1 MTSKLAS
8 NRRWSVVLSLAI
20 LSAGVVASLGSTAA
34 ARGDGTIRLKVMTFN
49 IREGGVHGQFSK
61 VVEAITT
68 ADADVVGLQEPFGR
82 TRKLA
87 RALGWYAAPRLHT
100 ISRFPILQPAGS
112 DGFWGW
118 LLVAPGKVVTIANIH
133 NPSYPYTVNMMRMG
147 TATKTEILEIE
158 RHVRVRWMQPFL
170 DSLAPQLEAGDP
182 IFFTGDFNAP
192 SWRDWTPEVI
202 DALGWQPTTLRYTA
216 PRFSVRW
223 PTSLVMERA
232 GFRDS
237 FREVRPDAIAE
248 PGFTWTPGHPGIS
261 AWDVFDR
268 IDFVWAAGS
277 SETLSSR
284 VVGDD
289 DPMSNVVVEPWPS
302 DHRAV
307 VSTFRV
313 VPADAPAFVAP
324 LDVRVPI
331 GQPVRGVFHDS
342 PGPARVLGIWGL
354 DADPA
359 VDEPLVSVSVDDAA
373 ADGTIDLATDEL
385 VAGTY
390 TLALVGPGGV
400 ASRTAFAAVDPRA
413 PATISVSKKRYAV
426 GEPIVV
432 TWTNAPGN
440 RYDWL
445 DLHAAN
451 ATPTTGRI
459 WLWRYI
465 DSRVFGSAPFKAEAT
480 GNWPLPPGRYRVTL
494 CVDDGFVC
502 LARTEPFR
510 VMG

>member
-1 MTSKLAS
+1 MRRTTTLILAFA
-8 NRRWSVVLSLAI
+8 L
-20 LSAGVVASLGSTAA
+20 LSAGIIASPGSTAA
-34 ARGDGTIRLKVMTFN
+34 AREAGTIRLKIMTFN

-61 VVEAITT
+61 VVEAITA

-112 DGFWGW
+112 HGYWGW

-133 NPSYPYTVNMMRMG
+133 NPSYPYTVNMMRLG
-147 TATKTEILEIE
+147 TATKAEILRIE
-158 RHVRVRWMQPFL
+158 RHVRIRWMQPFL
-170 DSLAPQLEAGDP
+170 DSLAPQLAAGDP
-182 IFFTGDFNAP
+182 VFFTGDFNAP
-192 SWRDWTPEVI
+192 SWRDWTPRVVN
-202 DALGWQPTTLRYTA
+202 ALGWQPTTLRYRA

-223 PTSLVMERA
+223 PTSVVMEKA

-237 FREVRPDAIAE
+237 FREVHPDAVTD
-248 PGFTWTPGHPGIS
+248 PGFTWTSGHPGIS
-261 AWDVFDR
+261 PWDVFDR

-277 SETLSSR
+277 SQTLSSR

-289 DPMSNVVVEPWPS
+289 DPMSDIVVEPWPS

-313 VPADAPAFVAP
+313 EPADTPTFVAP

-331 GQPVRGVFHDS
+331 GQAVRGAFHAAPD
-342 PGPARVLGIWGL
+342 PTRQVGIWAQGANPAT
-354 DADPA
+354 DDPI
-359 VDEPLVSVSVDDAA
+359 VSAPAGGGAS
-373 ADGTIDLATDEL
+373 DGRFELATDGL
-385 VAGTY
+385 PPGIY
-390 TLALVGPGGV
+390 TLALVESDGMLSRSAFAV
-400 ASRTAFAAVDPRA
+400 VDRTAPT
-413 PATISVSKKRYAV
+413 TISVGRRRYAV

-432 TWTNAPGN
+432 SWTNAPGN

-445 DLHAAN
+445 DLTAAD

-465 DSRVFGSAPFKAEAT
+465 DARIFGSAPFKAEAT
-480 GNWPLPPGRYRVTL
+480 GNWPLPRGRYRVSL
-494 CVDDGFVC
+494 CVDDGFDC
-502 LARTEPFR
+502 LATTDAFR
-510 VMG
+510 VVG

>member
-1 MTSKLAS
+1 
-8 NRRWSVVLSLAI
+8 
-20 LSAGVVASLGSTAA
+20 
-34 ARGDGTIRLKVMTFN
+34 MTFN
-49 IREGGVHGQFSK
+49 IREGGVHGRFSK
-61 VVEAITT
+61 VVEAIRR

-133 NPSYPYTVNMMRMG
+133 NPSFPYTVDMMRLG
-147 TATKTEILEIE
+147 TATKAEILQIE
-158 RHVRVRWMQPFL
+158 RHIRVRWMQPFL
-170 DSLAPQLEAGDP
+170 DSLQPLLDAGAPV
-182 IFFTGDFNAP
+182 FFTGDFNAP
-192 SWRDWTPEVI
+192 SWRDWTPEVV
-202 DALGWQPTTLRYTA
+202 DALGWQPTTLTYRA

-248 PGFTWTPGHPGIS
+248 PGFTWTSGHPGIS
-261 AWDVFDR
+261 PWDVFDR

-289 DPMSNVVVEPWPS
+289 DPMSDVVVEPWPS

-307 VSTFRV
+307 VSTFEV
-313 VPADAPAFVAP
+313 TPADAPAFVSP

-331 GQPVRGVFHDS
+331 GRPVTGAFH
-342 PGPARVLGIWGL
+342 GAPAPDRVLGVWAQ
-354 DADPA
+354 DDDPA
-359 VDEPLVSVSVDDAA
+359 VDPPLVSSVVADGVT
-373 ADGTIDLATDEL
+373 DGTIDLATDAL
-385 VAGTY
+385 APGTY
-390 TLALVGPGGV
+390 TLALVDQDGTLGRARSPRSIGRRPRRSPCRRPGSPS
-400 ASRTAFAAVDPRA
+400 ASRSPSRGRTRWGTA
-413 PATISVSKKRYAV
+413 
-426 GEPIVV
+426 
-432 TWTNAPGN
+432 
-440 RYDWL
+440 
-445 DLHAAN
+445 
-451 ATPTTGRI
+451 TTGSTSTRPTPRRRTGRL

-465 DSRVFGSAPFKAEAT
+465 DARIFGSARFKAEAT

-494 CVDDGFVC
+494 CVDDGFEC
-502 LARTEPFR
+502 LATTQAFR
-510 VMG
+510 VVAS

>member
-1 MTSKLAS
+1 MRRAPIVALA
-8 NRRWSVVLSLAI
+8 LAI
-20 LSAGVVASLGSTAA
+20 VSAGIVASPGPTAE
-34 ARGDGTIRLKVMTFN
+34 ARAGGTIRLNVMTFN

-61 VVEAITT
+61 VVEAIRA

-87 RALGWYAAPRLHT
+87 RALGWFAAPRLHT
-100 ISRFPILQPAGS
+100 ISRFPILQPSGS
-112 DGFWGW
+112 EGFWGW

-133 NPSYPYTVNMMRMG
+133 NPSYPYTVNMMRLG
-147 TATKTEILEIE
+147 TATKAEILQIE
-158 RHVRVRWMQPFL
+158 RHVRIRWMQPFL

-182 IFFTGDFNAP
+182 VFFTGDFNAP

-202 DALGWQPTTLRYTA
+202 DALGWQPATLRYRA
-216 PRFSVRW
+216 PRFPVRW
-223 PTSLVMERA
+223 PPSVVMERA

-237 FREVRPDAIAE
+237 FREVHPDAITD
-248 PGFTWTPGHPGIS
+248 PGFTWTSGHPGIS
-261 AWDVFDR
+261 PWDVFDR

-277 SETLSSR
+277 SETVASR

-289 DPMSNVVVEPWPS
+289 DPMSDIVVEPWPS

-313 VPADAPAFVAP
+313 EPADAPAFVAP
-324 LDVRVPI
+324 IDVRVPI
-331 GQPVRGVFHDS
+331 GQPVRGAFHDA
-342 PGPARVLGIWGL
+342 PAPSRVLGIWAQ

-359 VDEPLVSVSVDDAA
+359 EDEPLVSAPVDDAA
-373 ADGTIDLATDEL
+373 ADGRVALATDQL
-385 VAGTY
+385 TPGTY
-390 TLALVGPGGV
+390 ALALVGPDGV
-400 ASRTAFAAVDPRA
+400 VSRSAFAAVDPKA
-413 PATISVSKKRYAV
+413 PASISVAERRYAV

-432 TWTNAPGN
+432 SWTNAPGN

-465 DSRVFGSAPFKAEAT
+465 GARVFGSAAFKAETT

-502 LARTEPFR
+502 LARTGSFR
-510 VMG
+510 VEG

>member
-1 MTSKLAS
+1 M
-8 NRRWSVVLSLAI
+8 RRAPIVVLSLA
-20 LSAGVVASLGSTAA
+20 LVCAGLLTSPAPTAA

-49 IREGGVHGQFSK
+49 IREGGVHGRFSK
-61 VVEAITT
+61 VVEAIRA

-112 DGFWGW
+112 DGLWGW
-118 LLVAPGKVVTIANIH
+118 LLVAPGKVVAIANIH
-133 NPSYPYTVNMMRMG
+133 NPSYPYTVDMMRLG
-147 TATKTEILEIE
+147 TATKAEILRIE
-158 RHVRVRWMQPFL
+158 RHVRIRWMQPFL
-170 DSLAPQLEAGDP
+170 DSLAPQLESGGP
-182 IFFTGDFNAP
+182 VFFTGDFNAP
-192 SWRDWTPEVI
+192 SWRDWTPEVV
-202 DALGWQPTTLRYTA
+202 DALGWQPTTLRYRA

-223 PTSLVMERA
+223 PTSVVMEKA

-237 FREVRPDAIAE
+237 FREVRADAIAD
-248 PGFTWTPGHPGIS
+248 PGFTWTSGHPAIS
-261 AWDVFDR
+261 PWDVFDR

-289 DPMSNVVVEPWPS
+289 DPMSDVVVEPWPS
-302 DHRAV
+302 DHRGV

-313 VPADAPAFVAP
+313 TPADTPAFVSP

-331 GQPVRGVFHDS
+331 GQQVQGAFHDA
-342 PGPARVLGIWGL
+342 PGPGRVLGVWMQ

-359 VDEPLVSVSVDDAA
+359 VDQPLASATIDEDA
-373 ADGTIDLATDEL
+373 ADGTIDLTTDDL
-385 VAGTY
+385 APGTY
-390 TLALVGPGGV
+390 ALALVGPEGV
-400 ASRTAFAAVDPRA
+400 SARSAFAAVDPQA
-413 PATISVSKKRYAV
+413 PATISVAKTRFAA

-432 TWTNAPGN
+432 SWTNAPGN

-445 DLHAAN
+445 DLHAAD
-451 ATPTTGRI
+451 AAPTTGRI

-465 DSRVFGSAPFKAEAT
+465 DARVFGSAPFKAEAT

-494 CVDDGFVC
+494 CVDDGFDC
-502 LARTEPFR
+502 LATTETFR
-510 VMG
+510 VAG

>member
-1 MTSKLAS
+1 M
-8 NRRWSVVLSLAI
+8 RRTPIVVLALAI
-20 LSAGVVASLGSTAA
+20 VAVGVIASPGSTAA
-34 ARGDGTIRLKVMTFN
+34 ARGDGSIRLKVMTFN

-61 VVEAITT
+61 VVEAITA

-133 NPSYPYTVNMMRMG
+133 NPSYPYTVNMMREG
-147 TATKTEILEIE
+147 TATKAQILQIE
-158 RHVRVRWMQPFL
+158 RHVRIRWMQPFL

-182 IFFTGDFNAP
+182 VFFTGDFNAP
-192 SWRDWTPEVI
+192 SWRDWTPDVVA
-202 DALGWQPTTLRYTA
+202 ALGWQPTTLRYRA

-223 PTSLVMERA
+223 PTSVVMEKN

-237 FREVRPDAIAE
+237 FREVHSDAIAD
-248 PGFTWTPGHPGIS
+248 PGFTWTSGHPGIS
-261 AWDVFDR
+261 PWDVFDR

-277 SETLSSR
+277 STTLSSE

-289 DPMSNVVVEPWPS
+289 DPMSDIVVEPWPS

-307 VSTFRV
+307 VSTFKV
-313 VPADAPAFVAP
+313 MPADAPAFVAP
-324 LDVRVPI
+324 LDERVPI
-331 GQPVRGVFHDS
+331 GRPVRGAFHDT
-342 PGPARVLGIWGL
+342 PGPGRTIGVWTQ

-359 VDEPLVSVSVDDAA
+359 VDEPLVSAPVDDTA
-373 ADGTIDLATDEL
+373 ADGTIDLSTDDL
-385 VAGTY
+385 APGTY
-390 TLALVGPGGV
+390 VLALVGPGGV
-400 ASRTAFAAVDPRA
+400 LSRSAFAAVDEQA
-413 PATISVSKKRYAV
+413 PATISVAKRRFAV

-432 TWTNAPGN
+432 SWTNALGN

-445 DLHAAN
+445 DLHAAD

-465 DSRVFGSAPFKAEAT
+465 DARVFGSAPFKAEAT
-480 GNWPLPPGRYRVTL
+480 GNWPLPPGHYRVTL
-494 CVDDGFVC
+494 CVDDGFDC
-502 LARTEPFR
+502 LATTQSFR
-510 VMG
+510 VVAS

>member
-1 MTSKLAS
+1 M
-8 NRRWSVVLSLAI
+8 RRTRTVVLALAI
-20 LSAGVVASLGSTAA
+20 VAAGVIATPGSTAA
-34 ARGDGTIRLKVMTFN
+34 ARGGDAIRLKVMTFN
-49 IREGGVHGQFSK
+49 IREGGVHGRFSK
-61 VVEAITT
+61 VVAAITA

-100 ISRFPILQPAGS
+100 ISRFPIVQPAGS

-118 LLVAPGKVVTIANIH
+118 LLVAPGKAVTIANIH
-133 NPSYPYTVNMMRMG
+133 NPSYPYTVNMMRLG
-147 TATKTEILEIE
+147 TATKAEILQIE

-182 IFFTGDFNAP
+182 VFFTGDFNAP
-192 SWRDWTPEVI
+192 SWRDWTPKVV
-202 DALGWQPTTLRYTA
+202 DVLGWQPTTLRYRA

-223 PTSLVMERA
+223 PTSVVMEKA

-237 FREVRPDAIAE
+237 FREAHPDAITD
-248 PGFTWTPGHPGIS
+248 PGFTWTSGHPGIS
-261 AWDVFDR
+261 PWDVFDR
-268 IDFVWAAGS
+268 IDFVWAAGF
-277 SETLSSR
+277 SETLSSQ

-289 DPMSNVVVEPWPS
+289 NPMSDVVLEPWPS

-313 VPADAPAFVAP
+313 EPADAPPFVAP
-324 LDVRVPI
+324 LDERVPI
-331 GQPVRGVFHDS
+331 GRPVSGAFHDAAG
-342 PGPARVLGIWGL
+342 PGRVLGIWAQ
-354 DADPA
+354 DADPV
-359 VDEPLVSVSVDDAA
+359 VDDPLVSVSVDDATA
-373 ADGTIDLATDEL
+373 RGTIDLATDDL
-385 VAGTY
+385 VPGTY
-390 TLALVGPGGV
+390 ALALVGPDGV
-400 ASRTAFAAVDPRA
+400 LSRSVFAAVDKQA
-413 PATISVSKKRYAV
+413 PATITVAKRRYAV
-426 GEPIVV
+426 GERIVV
-432 TWTNAPGN
+432 SWTNAPGN

-445 DLHAAN
+445 DLHAAD

-465 DSRVFGSAPFKAEAT
+465 GARVFGSAPFKAEAT

-502 LARTEPFR
+502 LARTESFR
-510 VMG
+510 VVG

>member
-1 MTSKLAS
+1 M
-8 NRRWSVVLSLAI
+8 RRTLIVAFSLA
-20 LSAGVVASLGSTAA
+20 LLAAGLVGSVGSPAA
-34 ARGDGTIRLKVMTFN
+34 AGGDTAIRLHIMTFN
-49 IREGGVHGQFSK
+49 IREGGVHGRFSK
-61 VVEAITT
+61 VVQAIRE

-133 NPSYPYTVNMMRMG
+133 NPSYPYTVNMMRLG
-147 TATKTEILEIE
+147 TATKAEILHIE

-170 DSLAPQLEAGDP
+170 DSLEPQLAAGAP
-182 IFFTGDFNAP
+182 VFFTGDFNAP
-192 SWRDWTPEVI
+192 SWRDWTPQVV
-202 DALGWQPTTLRYTA
+202 DALGWQPTTLRYRA

-248 PGFTWTPGHPGIS
+248 PGFTWTSGHPGIS
-261 AWDVFDR
+261 PWDVFDR

-277 SETLSSR
+277 SETLASR

-289 DPMSNVVVEPWPS
+289 DPMSDVVVEPWPS

-307 VSTFRV
+307 VSTFDV
-313 VPADAPAFVAP
+313 TPADAPAFVSP

-331 GQPVRGVFHDS
+331 GRPVSGAFHGS
-342 PGPARVLGIWGL
+342 AASGRVLGVWSQE
-354 DADPA
+354 DDPA
-359 VDEPLVSVSVDDAA
+359 VDPPLVWSAVGDGVT
-373 ADGTIDLATDEL
+373 DGTIDLTTNAL
-385 VAGTY
+385 VPGTY
-390 TLALVGPGGV
+390 TLALVDQDGILGQSV
-400 ASRTAFAAVDPRA
+400 FAAVDASA
-413 PATISVSKKRYAV
+413 PATIAVSKSRFAV
-426 GEPIVV
+426 GEPITVS
-432 TWTNAPGN
+432 WTNALGN

-445 DLHAAN
+445 DLHAAT

-465 DSRVFGSAPFKAEAT
+465 DARIFGSARFKAEAT
-480 GNWPLPPGRYRVTL
+480 GNWPLPPGRYRVSL
-494 CVDDGFVC
+494 CVDDGYAC
-502 LARTEPFR
+502 LATTHAFR
-510 VMG
+510 VVAS

>member
-1 MTSKLAS
+1 M
-8 NRRWSVVLSLAI
+8 RRAPIVVLSFAFFAAGILA
-20 LSAGVVASLGSTAA
+20 SPGSTAE

-61 VVEAITT
+61 VVEAIQA

-87 RALGWYAAPRLHT
+87 RALGWFAAPRLHT

-112 DGFWGW
+112 AGFWGW
-118 LLVAPGKVVTIANIH
+118 LLVAPDKVVTIANIH
-133 NPSYPYTVNMMRMG
+133 NPSYPYTVNMMRLG
-147 TATKTEILEIE
+147 TATKAEILQIE

-182 IFFTGDFNAP
+182 VFFTGDFNAP
-192 SWRDWTPEVI
+192 SWRDWTPEVV
-202 DALGWQPTTLRYTA
+202 DALGWQPTTLRYRA

-237 FREVRPDAIAE
+237 FREIRPDAIAE
-248 PGFTWTPGHPGIS
+248 PGFTWTSGHPGIS
-261 AWDVFDR
+261 PWDVFDR

-289 DPMSNVVVEPWPS
+289 NPMSDVVVEPWPS

-313 VPADAPAFVAP
+313 EPADAPAFVAP

-331 GQPVRGVFHDS
+331 GLPVRGAFHDA
-342 PGPARVLGIWGL
+342 PGPARILGVWAQG
-354 DADPA
+354 ADPA
-359 VDEPLVSVSVDDAA
+359 VDEPLVSAPVDDDA
-373 ADGTIDLATDEL
+373 ADGTLDLATDDF
-385 VAGTY
+385 VPGTY
-390 TLALVGPGGV
+390 ALALVGPDGVLSRHSVRGGRPAGSRDHLGREDDGTTW
-400 ASRTAFAAVDPRA
+400 ASRSSSRGRTRRATA
-413 PATISVSKKRYAV
+413 TT
-426 GEPIVV
+426 G
-432 TWTNAPGN
+432 WTCTRP
-440 RYDWL
+440 
-445 DLHAAN
+445 N

-465 DSRVFGSAPFKAEAT
+465 DARMFGSAPFKAEAT
-480 GNWPLPPGRYRVTL
+480 GNWPLPPGRYRITL

-510 VMG
+510 VVG